1 MMSYKYSLK
10 LLKKADE
17 LILAGNIEA
26 AKDIFK
32 EVFEKDTNYMHAVIL
47 TEANPE
53 YSIFSKEF
61 NKLLN
66 KYYIMKNYEEAFTK
80 MKEHLDVMLENDDT
94 IEVNSTDELIEKVEK
109 YMLEHDN

>member
-1 MMSYKYSLK
+1 MMSYHHSLK

-17 LILAGNIEA
+17 LILTGNIEA
-26 AKDIFK
+26 VKDIFT
-32 EVFEKDTNYMHAVIL
+32 EVFGKDTNYMHAVIL

-66 KYYIMKNYEEAFTK
+66 EYY
-80 MKEHLDVMLENDDT
+80 LDCCLQKINK
-94 IEVNSTDELIEKVEK
+94 IREL
-109 YMLEHDN
+109 